1 VSVAR
6 ETLAGFAAPTAR
18 RRGAATVT
26 YFSAGRECRLMP
38 KRFHVDTVPAI
49 MRLLTSASNP
59 DDE

>member
-1 VSVAR
+1 
-6 ETLAGFAAPTAR
+6 
-18 RRGAATVT
+18 
-26 YFSAGRECRLMP
+26 MP

>member
-1 VSVAR
+1 VA
-6 ETLAGFAAPTAR
+6 
-18 RRGAATVT
+18 